1 MLAGHDNRVS
11 CLGITEDGMA
21 VCVFVYLY
29 LLLFEMQTLYFD
41 RLPVGYYIPSFLG
54 LHWVMGLLPE
64 DLELSRKI
72 SSFLKKFNL

>member
-1 MLAGHDNRVS
+1 
-11 CLGITEDGMA
+11 MA

-72 SSFLKKFNL
+72 SSFLKNSTCDPIFRRNWNRH

>member
-1 MLAGHDNRVS
+1 M
-11 CLGITEDGMA
+11 CI
-21 VCVFVYLY
+21 CVFVSVPFV
-29 LLLFEMQTLYFD
+29 FEMQTLYFD

-72 SSFLKKFNL
+72 LSFLKKINL